1 MVNFT
6 LDPKISENDKVFNS
20 DFTIGWILDSLM
32 TKDKIF
38 KEKFG
43 DKRYILKS
51 FEDKDIS
58 GGKGMFSTVIKIW
71 LHMENEK
78 GDEQIYTTI
87 LKIPCADEWK
97 NTGND
102 TLIVSF

>member
-20 DFTIGWILDSLM
+20 DFTIGWLLDSLIE
-32 TKDKIF
+32 KDKIF

-43 DKRYILKS
+43 DKKCVLKR

-58 GGKGMFSTVIKIW
+58 GGKGLFSTVIKVW
-71 LHMENEK
+71 LHIENQEGK
-78 GDEQIYTTI
+78 EQIYTTI
-87 LKIPCADEWK
+87 LKIPCADDWK
-97 NTGND
+97 NLSNGESM
-102 TLIVSF
+102 VSS